1 MSVDRLIFRTHALRR
16 MFERGVVETEVRA
29 VLENGE
35 VIRDYPDDQSYPSR
49 LFLGWC
55 GVRPLHVVA
64 AESAPGEWI
73 VITVYEP
80 DPICWSPDFK
90 MRITR

>member
-1 MSVDRLIFRTHALRR
+1 MSVERLIFRAHALRR

-29 VLENGE
+29 VLEQGE
-35 VIRDYPDDQSYPSR
+35 VIRDYPDDQPYPSR

-55 GVRPLHVVA
+55 DGRPLHVVA
-64 AESAPGEWI
+64 AQATLGEWI

-80 DPICWSPDFK
+80 DPATWNPDFK
-90 MRITR
+90 TRKI